1 MVEICAKHEKRLGLW
16 IGEKPCFPCI
26 WQEKP
31 RSSRAPA
38 SPVQGAYPPA
48 VTNFQKSVT
57 AGLWTPKAFATCSPA
72 GAIRRLPRCGRGGI
86 GRRAALRSL
95 WGNPWKFESSRP
107 HQKRTRPSSRVFCC
121 RDFNDFS
128 VGITGNVA
136 VDAERCDEVLHV
148 IDALHTQDLE
158 LDHPAL
164 LRRVDRAAQ
173 SHDMSVHMDVEAG
186 EEGVI

>member
-1 MVEICAKHEKRLGLW
+1 MVEICAKHENCLGLW

-38 SPVQGAYPPA
+38 SPMQGAYPPV

-121 RDFNDFS
+121 PHGGPPVR
-128 VGITGNVA
+128 
-136 VDAERCDEVLHV
+136 
-148 IDALHTQDLE
+148 
-158 LDHPAL
+158 HPADASEIL
-164 LRRVDRAAQ
+164 LCATLVARQFLVYDFYTLLNIGIGI
-173 SHDMSVHMDVEAG
+173 V
-186 EEGVI
+186 